1 MTKTIYD
8 SSVIAQ
14 KPPFRFEKE
23 MVKPIVSY
31 LPTVFELQKGQRAR
45 LLREQPVGSVIP
57 DLMFGIWTG
66 ELPRFNGLNPV
77 SRQMLAWLSTEKK
90 VLTEQHLRD
99 ELFLSERAAGNAV
112 TVLQRVGAVSKRSSG
127 ELELRP
133 EFNPSDSLFLIAIE
147 MKLKRWREALAQA
160 IHYRS
165 FANESYVALDGNQFE
180 VNATVRG
187 IFVSSGVGLFIQT
200 KNEIVKAIPAQMRFP
215 EPSVDRLLAV
225 SKFASNGPYC
235 FA

>member
-8 SSVIAQ
+8 ASVIAQ

-31 LPTVFELQKGQRAR
+31 IPTLFELQTGQRAR

-77 SRQMLAWLSTEKK
+77 SRHMLAWLSTGKK

-99 ELFLSERAAGNAV
+99 ELFL
-112 TVLQRVGAVSKRSSG
+112 
-127 ELELRP
+127 
-133 EFNPSDSLFLIAIE
+133 
-147 MKLKRWREALAQA
+147 
-160 IHYRS
+160 
-165 FANESYVALDGNQFE
+165 
-180 VNATVRG
+180 
-187 IFVSSGVGLFIQT
+187 
-200 KNEIVKAIPAQMRFP
+200 
-215 EPSVDRLLAV
+215 
-225 SKFASNGPYC
+225 
-235 FA
+235 